1 MERTISGMSGKG
13 SVSHN
18 TRAFTAKNVDSSRSA
33 GNVQFCH
40 SDIRQ
45 VYYQLFDEALE
56 KYNAKQK
63 RNDRKIDDYYEKIR
77 QGKQEKLF
85 HEVIFQ
91 IGDRNDTNAKSSEGQ
106 LAKQILT
113 DFMGE
118 FQKRNPNLYVFSAH
132 LHMDEQTPHLHIDFV
147 TYVRGSKRGLETRV
161 SFRGALH
168 AQGFPGGSRS
178 ETERNQWM
186 EAEKKELAVI
196 MERYG
201 VKWLQKGTHEKH
213 LSVLDF
219 KKQEREKEVAAL
231 DIQKQKTIDDIA
243 KLDMEAASRQKE
255 LDDTM
260 YRQLEAEAAV
270 VQAGKEEIELRQEN
284 SMLSKENG
292 LLKAENGSLAEEGER
307 LGNQNQHLHQIQKN
321 LKTENQELA
330 QEYEMLRADHLET
343 AQEYEKVQS
352 DIQELTQQNES
363 LYLEKQK
370 LEQEEKKLKK
380 KVSQM
385 ARSTERLERDVRSY
399 DEDKEWQL
407 PEAGA
412 FMSAKAYR
420 DKSARPLV
428 ARLKDRVQS
437 LTIQCVQLM
446 DDAKRLREKVECQ
459 GSDIQLYKG
468 RIHEILMLSQQL
480 QDKADDLERVKQYVG
495 AEQIDEILGRIKDQ
509 EHMKRQQKRVHCME
523 R

>member
-18 TRAFTAKNVDSSRSA
+18 TRAFTAKNVDSSRSE

-45 VYYQLFDEALE
+45 VYHQLFDEALE

-63 RNDRKIDDYYEKIR
+63 RSDRKIDDYYEKIR
-77 QGKQEKLF
+77 QGRQEKLF

-147 TYVRGSKRGLETRV
+147 PYVRGSRRGLETRV

-178 ETERNQWM
+178 ETERTQWM

-243 KLDMEAASRQKE
+243 KLDMEAAGRQKE
-255 LDDTM
+255 LDDTI

-292 LLKAENGSLAEEGER
+292 LLKAENG
-307 LGNQNQHLHQIQKN
+307 
-321 LKTENQELA
+321 
-330 QEYEMLRADHLET
+330 
-343 AQEYEKVQS
+343 
-352 DIQELTQQNES
+352 S

-428 ARLKDRVQS
+428 ARLKDRVRS

-446 DDAKRLREKVECQ
+446 DDAKRLREKVERQ

>member
-18 TRAFTAKNVDSSRSA
+18 TRAFTAKNVDSSRSE

-45 VYYQLFDEALE
+45 VYHQLFDEALE

-77 QGKQEKLF
+77 QGRQEKLF

-147 TYVRGSKRGLETRV
+147 PYVRGSKRGLETRV

-243 KLDMEAASRQKE
+243 KLDMEAAGRQKE

-292 LLKAENGSLAEEGER
+292 LLKAENGSL
-307 LGNQNQHLHQIQKN
+307 
-321 LKTENQELA
+321 
-330 QEYEMLRADHLET
+330 
-343 AQEYEKVQS
+343 
-352 DIQELTQQNES
+352 
-363 LYLEKQK
+363 YLEKQK

-385 ARSTERLERDVRSY
+385 ARSTERLERDVRNY

-428 ARLKDRVQS
+428 ARLKNRVRS

-446 DDAKRLREKVECQ
+446 DDAKRLCEKVERQ

-480 QDKADDLERVKQYVG
+480 QVKADDLERVKQYVG
-495 AEQIDEILGRIKDQ
+495 AEQIDEILGRIKNQ
-509 EHMKRQQKRVHCME
+509 EHMKCRQKRVHCME

>member
-18 TRAFTAKNVDSSRSA
+18 TRAFTAKNVDSSRSE

-45 VYYQLFDEALE
+45 VYHQLFDEALE

-63 RNDRKIDDYYEKIR
+63 RSDRKIDDYYEKIR
-77 QGKQEKLF
+77 QGRQEKLF

-147 TYVRGSKRGLETRV
+147 PYVRGSRRGLETRV

-178 ETERNQWM
+178 ETERTQWM

-243 KLDMEAASRQKE
+243 KLDMEAAGRQKE

-292 LLKAENGSLAEEGER
+292 LLKAENG
-307 LGNQNQHLHQIQKN
+307 
-321 LKTENQELA
+321 
-330 QEYEMLRADHLET
+330 
-343 AQEYEKVQS
+343 
-352 DIQELTQQNES
+352 S

-428 ARLKDRVQS
+428 ARLKDRVRS

-446 DDAKRLREKVECQ
+446 DDAKRLREKVERQ